1 MFNVGTLWSRV
12 RVDIHL
18 ETGVQGRPRRLGI
31 QEGGEEH
38 LRNREVRGCPVIYFL
53 RSLSPHSQN
62 SLHSFIKMSNL
73 VLGDIKLNKTEREN
87 RHENQ
92 QSLNRGT
99 LEMPSVI
106 QESIERHLLTRTCT
120 LGKVTCQVLL
130 HLPSHSKVNID
141 LFTVL
146 I

>member
-12 RVDIHL
+12 RVDILL
-18 ETGVQGRPRRLGI
+18 ETGVLGRPRRLRI

-38 LRNREVRGCPVIYFL
+38 LRNREGRRCPVIYFL
-53 RSLSPHSQN
+53 SSLFPHSQN
-62 SLHSFIKMSNL
+62 SLHSFIKMSSS
-73 VLGDIKLNKTEREN
+73 VLGDIKLNKAEREN
-87 RHENQ
+87 RYENQ
-92 QSLNRGT
+92 ESLNRGT

-106 QESIERHLLTRTCT
+106 QKSIERHQLTRTWT
-120 LGKVTCQVLL
+120 LGRVTCQALL

-141 LFTVL
+141 PFTVL